1 MAWTVTD
8 RATRL
13 SFYGCLVLAGLALL
27 PVLAGDPSIPL
38 MVLVLVL
45 VYQAW
50 RLAMARHV
58 AVRLDASGITKTV
71 GTRTWHLDWE
81 TVTAL
86 RMERFL
92 GAGHLVVRTTGPV
105 AWNVSDKLFW
115 KLGGPEAAIQV
126 PDPLQAE
133 LRAFLAGRGMTL
145 A

>member
-13 SFYGCLVLAGLALL
+13 SFFGCLLLAGLALL

-50 RLAMARHV
+50 RLAMSRHV
-58 AVRLDASGITKTV
+58 VVRLDANGITKTV
-71 GTRTWHLDWE
+71 GTRTWHLGWE
-81 TVTAL
+81 AVTAL
-86 RMERFL
+86 RLTRFL

-105 AWNVSDKLFW
+105 AWTASDKLFW
-115 KLGGPEAAIQV
+115 KLGRTEAAIQV

-133 LRAFLAGRGMTL
+133 LHAFLADKGMAL

>member
-13 SFYGCLVLAGLALL
+13 TFYGCLVLAGLALL

-71 GTRTWHLDWE
+71 GTRTWHLGWE
-81 TVTAL
+81 EVTAL
-86 RMERFL
+86 RLTRFV
-92 GAGHLVVRTTGPV
+92 GVGHLVVRTTGPV
-105 AWNVSDKLFW
+105 VWNVSDKLMW
-115 KLGGPEAAIQV
+115 KLGRAEAAVQV
-126 PDPLQAE
+126 PDALQGE
-133 LRAFLAGRGMTL
+133 LRAFLAEKGMALT
-145 A
+145 